1 MINQSIMN
9 LYVLYGALSY
19 ILNDF
24 MIYILT
30 NLINLINYEFINF
43 LKIIT
48 IIYKYNIM
56 MLKLILVSK

>member
-48 IIYKYNIM
+48 II
-56 MLKLILVSK
+56 